1 MELRHL
7 RYFCVVGEELHFGR
21 AAARLHMEPQ
31 PLNFQMKQLE
41 RELGFPLFTHEK
53 NRTHLTAAGE
63 SFLVEAR
70 RVLDAADRAVEVSAR
85 VARGESGVLRIGFPN
100 STMHYFLAPT
110 IKKFHEQYPNVSF
123 DLKPLRFGDQSE
135 ALRRG
140 ELDVAFGIVPEA
152 LPEFAA
158 RPIARAT
165 PRLAVASSDPLAA
178 LKSIT
183 WNHLQGRSAV
193 GFTGASGRGFLDRV
207 DAMLAEH
214 GIEMTAVQ
222 VAPDFDTVLTL
233 VAAGV
238 GIAIVPVEPPDGR
251 GNVTFV
257 ALPDDVEAAE
267 IAMIWRRNDD
277 NPLRDRFVDF
287 LPELE
292 PLALRSGR
300 HLKSSIA

>member
-7 RYFCVVGEELHFGR
+7 RYFCVVAEELHFGR

-41 RELGFPLFTHEK
+41 RELGFRLLTQRES
-53 NRTHLTAAGE
+53 RTHLTAAGE
-63 SFLVEAR
+63 TFLVEAR
-70 RVLDAADRAVEVSAR
+70 HVLDAADKAVEVSAR

-110 IKKFHEQYPNVSF
+110 IRKFHERYPDVSF
-123 DLKPLRFGDQSE
+123 DLQPLRFGDQSE

-140 ELDVAFGIVPEA
+140 QLDVAFGIASLA
-152 LPEFAA
+152 LPEFEA
-158 RPIARAT
+158 RPIARVA
-165 PRLAVASSDPLAA
+165 PRLAVPSSDPLAA
-178 LKSIT
+178 LESIT
-183 WNHLQGRSAV
+183 WDHLQGRSAI
-193 GFTGASGRGFLDRV
+193 GFAGARTGFLDRV

-214 GIEMTAVQ
+214 NIEMNTVQ

-251 GNVTFV
+251 GDVTFV
-257 ALPDDVEAAE
+257 ALPDDVEAAD
-267 IAMIWRRNDD
+267 IAMIWRKNDD
-277 NPLRDRFVDF
+277 NLLRDRFVDF

-292 PLALRSGR
+292 PRVLHGR
-300 HLKSSIA
+300 HLKSASA

>member
-7 RYFCVVGEELHFGR
+7 RYFCVVAEELHFGR
-21 AAARLHMEPQ
+21 AAARLHMERQ

-41 RELGFPLFTHEK
+41 RELGFPLFAHKE
-53 NRTHLTAAGE
+53 NRMHLTASGE
-63 SFLVEAR
+63 TFLVEAR
-70 RVLDAADRAVEVSAR
+70 HVLDAADRAVELSGR

-110 IKKFHEQYPNVSF
+110 IRKFHERYPDVSF
-123 DLKPLRFGDQSE
+123 DLQPLRFGDQSE

-140 ELDVAFGIVPEA
+140 QLDVAFGIVSLA

-165 PRLAVASSDPLAA
+165 PRLAVPSSDPLAA
-178 LKSIT
+178 LASVA
-183 WNHLQGRSAV
+183 WDHLRGRTAV
-193 GFTGASGRGFLDRV
+193 AFTGASGRGFLDRV

-214 GIEMTAVQ
+214 QIVMPTAQ
-222 VAPDFDTVLTL
+222 IAPDFDTILTL

-251 GNVTFV
+251 GGVTFV
-257 ALPDDVEAAE
+257 ALPDDAEAAD
-267 IAMIWRRNDD
+267 IAMIWRKDD
-277 NPLRDRFVDF
+277 TNPLRDRFLDF
-287 LPELE
+287 LPEIA
-292 PLALRSGR
+292 PRAGSGR
-300 HLKSSIA
+300 HLKSASV